1 MAWWPQTLTAD
12 GVGAAGTLLGI
23 QVAEAVQAV
32 GKLVPGREALPRQR
46 LLASSAH
53 KALPVPGLLPVGDP
67 SSSDGLGKQEDRGQV
82 LRQSSLQEMSVLVQG
97 H

>member
-32 GKLVPGREALPRQR
+32 GKLVSGREALPAQR
-46 LLASSAH
+46 LLAGGAH
-53 KALPVPGLLPVGDP
+53 KALLVPGLLPVGDP
-67 SSSDGLGKQEDRGQV
+67 SSGDGLGRQEGGGQV
-82 LRQSSLQEMSVLVQG
+82 LRRSGLCS
-97 H
+97 